1 MKIYPSITDLRYN
14 VISLSKAKNVVR
26 FQGFRYEA
34 VRNKL
39 VIIRVLLIFFFTEF
53 LEPLSINDGLWE

>member
-39 VIIRVLLIFFFTEF
+39 VIIQVLLVFFSLNF
-53 LEPLSINDGLWE
+53 LNLCP